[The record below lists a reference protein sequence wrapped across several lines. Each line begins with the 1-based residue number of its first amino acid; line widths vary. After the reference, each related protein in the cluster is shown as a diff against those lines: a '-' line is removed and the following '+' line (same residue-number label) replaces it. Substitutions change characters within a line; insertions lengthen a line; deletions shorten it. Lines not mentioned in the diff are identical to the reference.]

1 MNTTETNIKI
11 LIVEPHNKPYEKV
24 IPHTLE
30 SLQEIVGGLIEPIY
44 LDSVAIVVNEEGKIN
59 GMEFNRALYHEGELV
74 DLIFGTFFI
83 CGLGE
88 EDFTSL
94 SDEDVNKYKE
104 QFLYSEFVINLNG
117 NYLVLK
123 DC

>member
-11 LIVEPHNKPYEKV
+11 LVIEPHKKPYEKV

-30 SLQEIVGGLIEPIY
+30 SLQEIVGGLIEPMY

-59 GMEFNRALYHEGELV
+59 GMEFNRALHHEGEIV
-74 DLIFGTFFI
+74 DWIFGTFFI

-94 SDEDVNKYKE
+94 SDEDVKKYKE
-104 QFLYSEFVINLNG
+104 QFLYPEFVINLNG